1 MRHGRQSRCGL
12 TVTLGLLLLLGTV
25 SCDSASSESHLPS
38 LLRVENAQLVLG
50 TPPLDESGPSVQGVT
65 LLQATVWPGQNR
77 KPLSGTLAKSSTAVS
92 LFLVGDRGHYI
103 VPAGAPDL
111 TAPTEPTFFTRLAFS
126 PQLPLGPQLLQVQA
140 TDDSGRYGP
149 ATTLQLTVEPA
160 PPPTGALVFS
170 LRWERAADLDLHVEE
185 PSGQELSSRRKS
197 GNTAPAPGRPPPGPD
212 AGYLDIDSNGL
223 CIIDGRQQESVIYPK
238 LPSSGRYLVRVDTF
252 SLCGQATAYWRVT
265 AWLAGQRVAE
275 ASGQSL
281 PSATRGDHGIG
292 AGVLALEL
300 DVP

>member
-1 MRHGRQSRCGL
+1 MRHGGQSRCGL

-111 TAPTEPTFFTRLAFS
+111 TAPT
-126 PQLPLGPQLLQVQA
+126 
-140 TDDSGRYGP
+140 
-149 ATTLQLTVEPA
+149 
-160 PPPTGALVFS
+160 
-170 LRWERAADLDLHVEE
+170 
-185 PSGQELSSRRKS
+185 
-197 GNTAPAPGRPPPGPD
+197 
-212 AGYLDIDSNGL
+212 
-223 CIIDGRQQESVIYPK
+223 
-238 LPSSGRYLVRVDTF
+238 
-252 SLCGQATAYWRVT
+252 
-265 AWLAGQRVAE
+265 
-275 ASGQSL
+275 
-281 PSATRGDHGIG
+281 
-292 AGVLALEL
+292 
-300 DVP
+300 